1 MITMNNEVIALTA
14 LILSS
19 INLIA
24 VIAALSLWI
33 GQKLSTHRIEWR
45 SIKMEDAEDANTL
58 AKKLNEPY
66 DEQEFDLI

>member
-1 MITMNNEVIALTA
+1 MNNEVVALTA

>member
-1 MITMNNEVIALTA
+1 MNNEVIALTA